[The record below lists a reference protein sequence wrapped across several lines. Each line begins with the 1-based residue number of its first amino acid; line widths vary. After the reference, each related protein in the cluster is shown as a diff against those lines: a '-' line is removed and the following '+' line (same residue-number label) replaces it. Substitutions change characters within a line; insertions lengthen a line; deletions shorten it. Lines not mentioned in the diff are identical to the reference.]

1 MKELTIRIQK
11 HNDKIPCP
19 DCNNIILN
27 ECNIGAVYGTL
38 EMGTEEFDKRF
49 KIAYVRSKDNHDV
62 LQTVAMLWNVTEVI
76 YLPVEVK
83 A

>member
-11 HNDKIPCP
+11 HDDKIPCP
-19 DCNNIILN
+19 DCNNIIIN

-38 EMGTEEFDKRF
+38 EMGTGDFDKRF
-49 KIAYVRSKDNHDV
+49 KIAYVRNNDR
-62 LQTVAMLWNVTEVI
+62 TVAMLWNVTEVI

-83 A
+83 V

>member
-1 MKELTIRIQK
+1 MKELIIRIQK

-27 ECNIGAVYGTL
+27 DCNIGAVYGTL
-38 EMGTEEFDKRF
+38 EMGTDDFDKRF
-49 KIAYVRSKDNHDV
+49 KIAYVRNNDH
-62 LQTVAMLWNVTEVI
+62 TVAMLWNVTEVI

>member
-11 HNDKIPCP
+11 HNGKIPCP

-27 ECNIGAVYGTL
+27 ECNIAAVYGTL
-38 EMGTEEFDKRF
+38 EMGTEDFDKRF
-49 KIAYVRSKDNHDV
+49 KIAYVRSKDN
-62 LQTVAMLWNVTEVI
+62 QTVAMLWNVTEVI